1 MAADVFKTRLA
12 AQTDLIRKP
21 DVDFRLKKISDRVTK
36 NKTKHLL
43 LENEQKK
50 LKILDSSYFFGKNYF
65 EGNDEAQ
72 NEMKIKLINGNQKG
86 CLINISVLLAQLV
99 M

>member
-1 MAADVFKTRLA
+1 M
-12 AQTDLIRKP
+12 
-21 DVDFRLKKISDRVTK
+21 
-36 NKTKHLL
+36 NK
-43 LENEQKK
+43 KK